1 MGSSIKTEVITKT
14 LIVVV
19 LDESGSMGI
28 QKNDV
33 IGGYNS
39 FLQQQLDISTDQVI
53 ILFQFNSIENKNKFS
68 YTLCIPEIYFR

>member
-1 MGSSIKTEVITKT
+1 MDSSIKTEEFTKT
-14 LIVVV
+14 LIVIV

-39 FLQQQLDISTDQVI
+39 FLQQQRIITEDQVQI
-53 ILFQFNSIENKNKFS
+53 
-68 YTLCIPEIYFR
+68 

>member
-1 MGSSIKTEVITKT
+1 MADLTCKKEIITNT

-19 LDESGSMGI
+19 LDESGSMDI

-39 FLQQQLDISTDQVI
+39 FIDRQRDITEDQV
-53 ILFQFNSIENKNKFS
+53 
-68 YTLCIPEIYFR
+68 